1 MKKHI
6 IIALILTAFQA
17 IIHNIGHPVTPDLVH
32 SLGIPDYMFGVFFA
46 MMALGMMIAS
56 PIFGVWGDH
65 HKKNRLIF
73 FGLIVYSIGQIGFGF
88 GTDPVLMVI
97 FRLIS
102 GLGVAGIV
110 TLFVSYILENSKP
123 EHKTRNLAFYSALL
137 TFFAGLGY
145 KLGGFLNHYEPLFP
159 YLHLNE
165 YRNIFL
171 LQGILNI
178 FFAIAVLLLLKEDKV
193 QEVKNEKVGFIASF
207 KHIKELDHSFYLFL
221 VAITLASM
229 ASINISKYLDVYFI
243 DRGYS
248 SNDLGNFVFVTGIV
262 SLLSSTLIVPFVKRL
277 NKDLKVLL
285 WIQLI
290 SGGIILF
297 VFRQN
302 QFLIFMY
309 SLFNIYVLLK
319 AIYTPFEQSYLS
331 TYSKGN
337 TLGLLMGVRQSFV
350 SIGMII
356 GPIVGGFLYDANPIL
371 VFDVSAILFFTSFLI
386 LTLVYFSNKKKKANL
401 EN

>member
-1 MKKHI
+1 MKKQI
-6 IIALILTAFQA
+6 IIVLILTAFQA
-17 IIHNIGHPVTPDLVH
+17 TIHNLGHPVTPDLVH
-32 SLGIPDYMFGVFFA
+32 SLDIPDYMFGVFFA

-56 PIFGVWGDH
+56 PFFGLLGDH

-73 FGLIVYSIGQIGFGF
+73 FGLLIYSIGQIGFGF
-88 GTDPVLMVI
+88 GTNSIIMVL
-97 FRLIS
+97 FRLMS

-110 TLFVSYILENSKP
+110 TLFVSYIIENSSP
-123 EHKTRNLAFYSALL
+123 EHKTRNLAYYSALL

-159 YLHLNE
+159 YLHLDQ

-171 LQGILNI
+171 LQGILNC
-178 FFAIAVLLLLKEDKV
+178 FFAVAVLFFLKEDHIE
-193 QEVKNEKVGFIASF
+193 EVTKEKVGFFASF
-207 KHIKELDHSFYLFL
+207 KHMKELDRSFFLFL
-221 VAITLASM
+221 IAVTLASM

-243 DRGYS
+243 DRGYTS
-248 SNDLGNFVFVTGIV
+248 DNLGSFVFVTGIV
-262 SLLSSTLIVPFVKRL
+262 SLISSTIIVPIIKKL
-277 NKDLKVLL
+277 NRDLAVIIL
-285 WIQLI
+285 IQLV
-290 SGGIILF
+290 SGLIILF

-302 QFLIFMY
+302 QFLLFMY

-331 TYSKGN
+331 TYAKGN

-350 SIGMII
+350 SIGMIV
-356 GPIVGGFLYDANPIL
+356 GPIVGGFLYDRAPLL
-371 VFDVSAILFFTSFLI
+371 VFDVSAILLFISFIFLV
-386 LTLVYFSNKKKKANL
+386 LVYQVNKKKKAQL